1 MSDRQVR
8 RVRRNSRRT
17 RRGLVGL
24 LWSAPALLLVAV
36 FFIAP
41 VALMVVMSLFQWP
54 LLGDPR
60 FIGLDNYQR
69 ALTDPGFVQPVTF
82 TVLYTVL
89 IVPAL
94 FLVGL
99 GLAHLVRGERRGTG
113 LFRTLFFIPV
123 VIGFASASYLWLWLA
138 DSRVGPLPA
147 LLRTLGLGEFRTP
160 WASSATGAL
169 VVVCLMIL
177 WKVAGYTMLLF
188 MMGLQAIP
196 AEVMEAARV
205 DGAGVWRTFGSITLP
220 LLRRT
225 IALVFVLTTAGSL
238 LAFDQF
244 YIMTRGGPANGTIT
258 VVYAIYRESFI
269 RFQLGYG
276 AALSVLLALVLIGIS
291 AVQLKI
297 VGSEE

>member
-1 MSDRQVR
+1 VSDRQVR

>member
-1 MSDRQVR
+1 MTVTSSTSSGVRGSGRQVR
-8 RVRRNSRRT
+8 R
-17 RRGLVGL
+17 VGL

-160 WASSATGAL
+160 WANSVTGAL
-169 VVVCLMIL
+169 VVVCVMIL

-196 AEVMEAARV
+196 VEVMEAARV
-205 DGAGVWRTFGSITLP
+205 DGAGRWRTFVSITLP

-244 YIMTRGGPANGTIT
+244 YIMTQGGPAKSTIT
-258 VVYAIYRESFI
+258 VVYEIYRESFM